1 MRLSLVQKLI
11 LSLTAIVIT
20 VGVVAGTI
28 SLRAQ
33 ERQLLRVIV
42 LGADQLSKSITSSTW
57 HAMLDDNR
65 QSAYDVM
72 RTIALKQG
80 IDRIRIYNREGTV
93 MFSTRSEE
101 IGVKMARTSETCAS
115 CHATEPPRERLET
128 TTQTRIMRG
137 PDGIRDLT
145 MMTPIYNEPACS
157 NAACHAHPAS
167 QKVVGLLDLS
177 LSLETMDQQLG
188 QARLRVA
195 TIFGTQAL
203 LISAFIF
210 FFTRRFVQR
219 PIGQLILATKTVSE
233 MNLDEPIQGTES
245 RDELGQLA
253 RSFVIMRDRLR
264 SAVEELN
271 SFNQRLETRVQE
283 RTEQLR
289 LAHKK
294 LMQSDRLASLGQLSA
309 SVAHE
314 INNPIS
320 GILNLSM
327 LMQRMLKD
335 DGVPIERLA
344 EFRKYLG
351 QVVSETSRVGRIV
364 SDLLS
369 FSRRSKPQQAPADLN
384 TIVRSTLSLVS
395 HKLKLS
401 NVHVEIDLAE
411 PLPPFQCDSSQ
422 MKQVVLNLVMNAAE
436 ATHGRENSRVAVRT
450 SFDPAAK
457 LLLFSVGD
465 NGEGIP
471 EAHLSKIFDP
481 FFTTKPEGKGVGLG
495 LAVLYGIVQ
504 AHGGDVTVQTKVG
517 EGSTFTVSLPLEPA
531 EGANS
536 AAAAHAPASAT

>member
-11 LSLTAIVIT
+11 LSLTTIVIT
-20 VGVVAGTI
+20 VGLVAGSI
-28 SLRAQ
+28 SVRAQ
-33 ERQLLRVIV
+33 QRQLLRVII

-80 IDRIRIYNREGTV
+80 IDRIRIFNREGTV
-93 MFSTRSEE
+93 MFSTRDDE
-101 IGVKMARTSETCAS
+101 IGVKLTRSSEACAG
-115 CHATEPPRERLET
+115 CHATEPPREHLET
-128 TTQTRIMRG
+128 ASRIRITRGR
-137 PDGIRDLT
+137 DGGRDLT

-177 LSLETMDQQLG
+177 LTLDTMDEELV
-188 QARLRVA
+188 QARLRAVL
-195 TIFGTQAL
+195 IFGTQAL
-203 LISAFIF
+203 LVSAFIY

-219 PIGQLILATKTVSE
+219 PIRQLIAATKTVSE
-233 MNLDEPIQGTES
+233 MNLDQPIQGTES
-245 RDELGQLA
+245 GDELGQLA

-264 SAVEELN
+264 DAMEELS
-271 SFNQRLETRVQE
+271 SFNQRLEARVQE

-289 LAHKK
+289 MAHRK

-327 LMQRMLKD
+327 LLQRMLKD
-335 DGVPIERLA
+335 DGVPPERLA

-351 QVVSETSRVGRIV
+351 QVISETGRVGRIV

-384 TIVRSTLSLVS
+384 AIVRSTMSLVS
-395 HKLKLS
+395 HKLKLN
-401 NVHVEIDLAE
+401 NVQVNMDLE
-411 PLPPFQCDSSQ
+411 ETLPPLDCDASQ

-436 ATHGRENSRVAVRT
+436 STHGRDGARVTVNTRHDRETKA
-450 SFDPAAK
+450 
-457 LLLFSVGD
+457 LLLSVSD

-471 EAHLSKIFDP
+471 DAHLSKIFDP

-504 AHGGDVTVQTKVG
+504 AHGGDVTVQTKVS
-517 EGSTFTVSLPLEPA
+517 EGSTFTVSLPLEPP
-531 EGANS
+531 ENNHS
-536 AAAAHAPASAT
+536 APAAHTSAGVP